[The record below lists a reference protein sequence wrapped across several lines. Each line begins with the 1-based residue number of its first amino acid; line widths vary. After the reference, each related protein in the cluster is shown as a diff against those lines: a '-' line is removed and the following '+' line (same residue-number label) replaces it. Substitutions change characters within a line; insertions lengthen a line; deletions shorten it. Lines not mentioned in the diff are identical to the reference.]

1 MKEIKAKSSI
11 YLEDYDIEVNPYLT
25 YSQVQQIVNAVKT
38 QDSWAVRQQSIDM
51 LMLYHA
57 TNITKDQLEKVGHD
71 VLLQSG
77 LIDSVRNCICNMDK
91 VYEGLAYT
99 ESTQRALAQIIKE
112 LPKLTEPLMKKVA
125 SHSDSSKK

>member
-1 MKEIKAKSSI
+1 MKEIKVKSSI

-25 YSQVQQIVNAVKT
+25 YSQIQQIVNAVKT

-57 TNITKDQLEKVGHD
+57 TNINKEQLEEIGHD

-77 LIDSVRNCICNMDK
+77 LIDSVCKCICNMNK

-112 LPKLTEPLMKKVA
+112 LPKLTEPLMKKVV